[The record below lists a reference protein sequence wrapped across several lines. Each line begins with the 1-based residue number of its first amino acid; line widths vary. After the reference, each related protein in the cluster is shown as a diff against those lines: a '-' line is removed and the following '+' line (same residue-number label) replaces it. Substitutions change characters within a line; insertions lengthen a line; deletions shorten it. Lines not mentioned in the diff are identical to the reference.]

1 MTDSAIHKTS
11 SQKPSRRR
19 PTSGCRAAVGDV
31 GGHQAC
37 TSIWPI
43 M

>member
-1 MTDSAIHKTS
+1 MTDSAIHKIS

-19 PTSGCRAAVGDV
+19 PVAVPAGGWGL